1 MSKRKRVKNR
11 QVTAFSRKHADR
23 SFVDLNYDDNTRD
36 PNNDQPLNNPRN
48 HTSGHELKRYQM
60 FANGNYVAQQKGDVY
75 GANLGHKNP
84 MNLTQSGQYQN
95 VQELPPDLDQS
106 VLNVLY
112 HQPLLPGY
120 SDLNKFKIQK
130 IEDNEHIDK
139 KLKTGEIEPQV
150 NSKDEVNTMLEKV
163 GLQDGYSDEED
174 DEDEDEDGED
184 EDEEDDEDC
193 DNRAHTSGP
202 LDKDR
207 GQRPAF
213 PIPKLAELLQ
223 QNQIASE
230 TTSND
235 SSNEMDCSYQVLE
248 YLARVKHEVKQRP
261 SFVAIPKHEK
271 ETLQKVMSVAQ
282 TTFDDAGGRK
292 LKSYQDVR
300 NDDGDPEQNKI
311 TGDNAIRN
319 PSLQLS
325 VDAAEKPN
333 VKTSKEDNKKQSTSA
348 TRFRQLFETESINLD
363 KQWYTSFITSFKAT
377 KHKLSIAIKMKQS
390 AVSNNNN
397 NNSSKNTFTEWKK
410 YLVPT
415 STTLPTPSLLSS
427 LTIKTL
433 YDLLSYVD
441 RCLLSQRTVS
451 EPFSKW
457 VYALLARCPEVVEA
471 HHVALLREIAKKCIR
486 ISRRSKAKSQAKENG
501 KESVTEQEKGL
512 RPEMCMFIE
521 TTVAIVA
528 GCYGQ
533 SDLVCLK

>member
-1 MSKRKRVKNR
+1 M
-11 QVTAFSRKHADR
+11 
-23 SFVDLNYDDNTRD
+23 
-36 PNNDQPLNNPRN
+36 
-48 HTSGHELKRYQM
+48 
-60 FANGNYVAQQKGDVY
+60 
-75 GANLGHKNP
+75 
-84 MNLTQSGQYQN
+84 
-95 VQELPPDLDQS
+95 
-106 VLNVLY
+106 LY

-271 ETLQKVMSVAQ
+271 RHYKGDERCPNN
-282 TTFDDAGGRK
+282 FRRCWRRK

-325 VDAAEKPN
+325 VDAAEN
-333 VKTSKEDNKKQSTSA
+333 QTSKRPKK
-348 TRFRQLFETESINLD
+348 
-363 KQWYTSFITSFKAT
+363 
-377 KHKLSIAIKMKQS
+377 
-390 AVSNNNN
+390 
-397 NNSSKNTFTEWKK
+397 
-410 YLVPT
+410 
-415 STTLPTPSLLSS
+415 
-427 LTIKTL
+427 TIKSNQL
-433 YDLLSYVD
+433 RQPGFDSYLK
-441 RCLLSQRTVS
+441 RKALIWTNSGTPVS
-451 EPFSKW
+451 
-457 VYALLARCPEVVEA
+457 L
-471 HHVALLREIAKKCIR
+471 H
-486 ISRRSKAKSQAKENG
+486 RSKPLNTS
-501 KESVTEQEKGL
+501 
-512 RPEMCMFIE
+512 
-521 TTVAIVA
+521 
-528 GCYGQ
+528 
-533 SDLVCLK
+533 